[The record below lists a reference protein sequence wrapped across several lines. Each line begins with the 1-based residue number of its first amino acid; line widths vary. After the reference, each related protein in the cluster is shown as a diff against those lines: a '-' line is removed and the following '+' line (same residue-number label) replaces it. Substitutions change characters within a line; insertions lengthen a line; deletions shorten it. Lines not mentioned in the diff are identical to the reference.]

1 MPFKKKTKA
10 NTEHNSIGLQRDRI
24 RFLYST
30 PFFSSSINFFSFLEL
45 SAAKLSISI
54 MSLLFLLFFLF
65 HFYDGPL
72 TTRHEQLRP
81 FLIKGYRRGRE
92 MKIVDKT
99 GCSQFYYVRR
109 KSKLKKAKKN
119 GNDIVPKWKK
129 KNRKRRELVYVDYQT
144 KKKGAIKA
152 LFSSSS
158 SSFFR
163 GVKEED
169 FDTLK
174 TSGPE

>member
-10 NTEHNSIGLQRDRI
+10 NTERQFDWPMRERDRI

-30 PFFSSSINFFSFLEL
+30 PFFSSSIYFFSFLEL

-54 MSLLFLLFFLF
+54 MSLLFIPFFFFLF

-129 KNRKRRELVYVDYQT
+129 NKKNRKRRELVYGDY
-144 KKKGAIKA
+144 
-152 LFSSSS
+152 
-158 SSFFR
+158 
-163 GVKEED
+163 
-169 FDTLK
+169 
-174 TSGPE
+174 